1 MMTTSRYQ
9 QIVREI
15 ESSGDLSDDS
25 KEDVAFEHIDCGS
38 GACPID
44 FK

>member
-1 MMTTSRYQ
+1 LG
-9 QIVREI
+9 VE
-15 ESSGDLSDDS
+15 
-25 KEDVAFEHIDCGS
+25 KEDVAFEHINCGI